1 MRLIISTILNAIGCR
16 VEVERMLNGGRIDIV
31 AWTSRYI
38 YVMELKL
45 QNNGGMKAAAQQIV
59 DNGYLEPFKSD
70 KRKVIGLAV
79 ELDDMGKGVIDW
91 QVVGQL

>member
-1 MRLIISTILNAIGCR
+1 
-16 VEVERMLNGGRIDIV
+16 MLNGGRIDIV

-45 QNNGGMKAAAQQIV
+45 QNNGGMKAAAQQIA
-59 DNGYLEPFKSD
+59 DNGYMELFKGD

-79 ELDDMGKGVIDW
+79 ELDDLGKGVIDW
-91 QVVGQL
+91 QIVE